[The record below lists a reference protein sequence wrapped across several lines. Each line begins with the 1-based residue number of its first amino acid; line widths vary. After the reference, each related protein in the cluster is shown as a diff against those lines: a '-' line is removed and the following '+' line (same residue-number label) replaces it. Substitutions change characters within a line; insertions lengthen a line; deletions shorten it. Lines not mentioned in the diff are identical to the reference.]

1 MCLNSQDQALE
12 LSGNPEEVP
21 FSNNAFEI
29 DSLICM
35 EKPESRF
42 SLADPLEQIN
52 LSKILDPENQDVYS
66 IMPECLNVVQN
77 GLIKD
82 WHRFKLLDWLQQV
95 CSCVGLRR

>member
-1 MCLNSQDQALE
+1 VL
-12 LSGNPEEVP
+12 

-29 DSLICM
+29 DSLVCM
-35 EKPESRF
+35 EKPQSRLF
-42 SLADPLEQIN
+42 PADSLEQIN
-52 LSKILDPENQDVYS
+52 LSQILDPKNQDVYA